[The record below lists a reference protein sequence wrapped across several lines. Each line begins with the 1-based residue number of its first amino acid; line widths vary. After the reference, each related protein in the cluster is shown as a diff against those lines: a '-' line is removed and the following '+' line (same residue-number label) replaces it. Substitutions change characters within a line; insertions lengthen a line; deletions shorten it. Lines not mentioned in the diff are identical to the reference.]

1 MECAILNYGIG
12 SVDLVTIPDD
22 IDDIEVY
29 LHDVLGYRE
38 DEIEFMVKEGEKINI
53 NDDRA

>member
-1 MECAILNYGIG
+1 MECAILNYGVG

-22 IDDIEVY
+22 IDDVEVY
-29 LHDVLGYRE
+29 LHDVLSYRE
-38 DEIEFMVKEGEKINI
+38 DEIEFMVKEGGEINI

>member
-1 MECAILNYGIG
+1 MECAILNYSIG

-38 DEIEFMVKEGEKINI
+38 DEIEFMVKEGEEINI
-53 NDDRA
+53 NDDRV